1 MGHIH
6 LSAKERNMAI
16 SNKYHR
22 VMIGL
27 DPAALAKGIRKPVA
41 VVVDVYEVLRA
52 FEVHCPATAHALK
65 KQLCPGQRG
74 KGSKWLDL
82 TEAVQSGERAVQ
94 LQETA
99 ELVEEAKALAFN
111 PPKKAGSVVR
121 SR

>member
-1 MGHIH
+1 
-6 LSAKERNMAI
+6 MAI

-22 VMIGL
+22 VMVGL

-52 FEVHCPATAHALK
+52 FEVHCPATAHAVK

-74 KGSKWLDL
+74 KGSKWMDL

-94 LQETA
+94 LAETLD
-99 ELVEEAKALAFN
+99 LVEDAKELAFS
-111 PPKKAGSVVR
+111 PAKKPGAAVR
-121 SR
+121 AR